1 MLHHN
6 LVHKNHGN
14 IFVKIFHGVVMVV
27 AMTSPLI
34 TLPQLLSI
42 YVTRNA
48 SGVSSITWFAY
59 IFTSTIWLSY
69 GIIHRERVIII
80 NGILGVI
87 LAATIFLGILIY
99 K

>member
-1 MLHHN
+1 MLHHH

-14 IFVKIFHGVVMVV
+14 IFVKIFHGIVMAV

-48 SGVSSITWFAY
+48 SGVSPITWSAY
-59 IFTSTIWLSY
+59 IFTSIIWLSY
-69 GIIHRERVIII
+69 GVMHRERVIII
-80 NGILGVI
+80 NGVLGVI
-87 LAATIFLGILIY
+87 LGATIFLGILIY
-99 K
+99 N